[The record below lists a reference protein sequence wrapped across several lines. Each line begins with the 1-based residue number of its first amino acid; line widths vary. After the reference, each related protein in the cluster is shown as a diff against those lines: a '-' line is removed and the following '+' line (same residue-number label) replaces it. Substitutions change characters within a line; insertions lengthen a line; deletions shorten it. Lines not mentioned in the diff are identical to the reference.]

1 MFDIKTVFQAQYP
14 ETFKKHPL
22 ACKIGVL
29 ILKKVWCQKTFE
41 DFVKKYP
48 ALNRVELMTAILKEL
63 NIGFA
68 FSAEQKE
75 KIPKTG
81 SLIVVSNHS
90 MGIADGIGLISEI
103 YHVRKDVILMQG
115 AVLRDA
121 MGFGENSME
130 VDNLSGGINI
140 KVYKQVKAHLK
151 KGGVILMFPAGQV
164 AREVGG
170 EIQEGEWN
178 SGFYRFS
185 KATKTPIL
193 PMYVRGKNS
202 NFFYFLSRL
211 AKPLSMLWVM
221 PELFHQRGN
230 NIPVFVG
237 DVLPSDYIHQQLE
250 SGHSEEAIV
259 KDIRNQSLALDT
271 LKT

>member
-1 MFDIKTVFQAQYP
+1 MFDVKDVFQQQYP
-14 ETFKKHPL
+14 EPFKKHPV
-22 ACKIGVL
+22 ACKIGVFL
-29 ILKKVWCQKTFE
+29 LKKVWRQKTFE
-41 DFVKKYP
+41 GFVRQHP
-48 ALNRVELMTAILKEL
+48 TLNRIELMTAILKQL

-68 FSAEQKE
+68 FSCEQKA

-81 SLIVVSNHS
+81 SLIIVSNHS

-115 AVLRDA
+115 AVLRNA
-121 MGFGENSME
+121 MGFGENAME

-164 AREVGG
+164 AREVQGV
-170 EIQEGEWN
+170 IQEGEWS
-178 SGFYRFS
+178 SGFYRFAKS
-185 KATKTPIL
+185 TNTPIL

-202 NFFYFLSRL
+202 VFFYFLSKF

-221 PELFHQRGN
+221 PELFHQCGN
-230 NIPVFVG
+230 NISVFVG
-237 DVLPSDYIHQQLE
+237 DVLACDYISRQLE
-250 SGHSEEAIV
+250 AGVSEETIV
-259 KDIRNQSLALDT
+259 AGIRKKSLGLDSD
-271 LKT
+271 